1 LYQKFWNL
9 KKDAFLNAF
18 DRDSIFFPPQLSRV
32 FNVMLLSLIEG
43 KSLLVLSGDKGT
55 GKTHLIHALED
66 ELNSEMSFVIIPCF
80 EGFDSTSFIN
90 ELGFGFKKC
99 DELGTIQSMN
109 QYYTIV
115 KKEYNIDQKPLVFV
129 FDNAHLI
136 SDDAV
141 FQEINNLFLLSYK
154 KTQVANIILSGRN
167 QLINK
172 LKKGSKLLAQA
183 NINLNLEKLTK
194 EQIKEYIQHRLVIN
208 GQEQKIF
215 QSDAAELISD
225 FSNGDL
231 KLVNLLCR
239 LGMIAAAQKGIKN
252 INALLLKSI
261 IDEYKQIAEKI
272 ERINNTAL
280 EEIVFTES
288 QAPLEKLA
296 ESKEIIHTFEEEKTE
311 VEQEEISSIIERLPS
326 DEETAKAQDLYKGVH
341 TYISD
346 ILENLEHTEKADL
359 SGIFSYAEEIVNSI
373 EKSNA
378 LLLQALKPSKG
389 YNLARHLINVAIISL
404 KIGRGLGYKNKDLI
418 RLVQVGLLHDVGMIK
433 IPRSIIEKPTYL
445 TDDEFNE
452 VKKHPIYSYQL
463 IKNQGKQYEWIADIA
478 YQEQERENGK
488 GYPRG
493 LTGNE
498 IHEYARIIG
507 VADIFEAYS
516 NNRAWRKNLI
526 YYDAL
531 QEVIRLRDESLPAYI
546 IKSLIN
552 EFSIFPLNSYVKLN
566 NGEIGKVISIDKKNL
581 MRPIVQILYDTKGD
595 ALKEFKNIALSK
607 IPCLFITKA
616 LKEEELPGSRE

>member
-1 LYQKFWNL
+1 LYQEYWNL
-9 KKDAFLNAF
+9 KKDAFLNTF
-18 DRDSIFFPPQLSRV
+18 DRSSIFFTPQLSRV

-43 KSLLVLSGDKGT
+43 TSLLVLSGDKGS
-55 GKTHLIHALED
+55 GKTHLIKALED
-66 ELNSEMSFVIIPCF
+66 ELKSEMSFVVIPCF
-80 EGFDSTSFIN
+80 EGFDSTSFFN
-90 ELGFGFKKC
+90 ELGFGFNNGN
-99 DELGTIQSMN
+99 EGGTLKSIN
-109 QYYTIV
+109 QYYSIV
-115 KKEYNIDQKPLVFV
+115 KKEYKINQKPFVFV

-136 SDDAV
+136 NDDAV
-141 FQEINNLFLLSYK
+141 FQEINNLFLLSHK

-167 QLINK
+167 PLINK
-172 LKKGSKLLAQA
+172 LKKAAKLLAQA
-183 NINLNLEKLTK
+183 SVNLNLEKLTK
-194 EQIKEYIQHRLVIN
+194 EQIKEYIQHRLIIN

-215 QSDAAELISD
+215 ESNAAELISD

-239 LGMIAAAQKGIKN
+239 LGMIAAAQKGIKS
-252 INALLLKSI
+252 INDLLLKAI
-261 IDEYKQIAEKI
+261 IDEYNQIAEKI
-272 ERINNTAL
+272 ECINNSAR
-280 EEIVFTES
+280 EEIVLTES
-288 QAPLEKLA
+288 QASFKKLA
-296 ESKEIIHTFEEEKTE
+296 EPEEIIPSVEEEKTE
-311 VEQEEISSIIERLPS
+311 LEEKEISIIIERVPS
-326 DEETAKAQDLYKGVH
+326 NEETAKAQDLYKAVH
-341 TYISD
+341 AYLSD
-346 ILENLEHTEKADL
+346 ILDNLEHTEKADL
-359 SGIFSYAEEIVNSI
+359 SKIFSYAEEIVDSV

-378 LLLQALKPSKG
+378 LLLEALKPSKG
-389 YNLARHLINVAIISL
+389 HDLARHLINVAIISL
-404 KIGRGLGYKNKDLI
+404 KIGKGLGYKNKDLI

-452 VKKHPIYSYQL
+452 IKKHPIYSYQL
-463 IKNQGKQYEWIADIA
+463 IKNQGKQYEWIAEIA

-493 LTGNE
+493 LKGNE

-566 NGEIGKVISIDKKNL
+566 NGEIGKVINIDKKNL
-581 MRPIVQILYDTKGD
+581 MRPIVQILYDTKGNS
-595 ALKEFKNIALSK
+595 LNEFKNIALSK

-616 LKEEELPGSRE
+616 LNEEELPGSRE